1 MSGPAEPDSASTSS
15 TGQSLGRRLEAAGA
29 RAAERL
35 SAALPLDAASGG
47 AGRIAALLGPI
58 LPFDKRA
65 RRNLDHVWPQAG
77 PGSRREWR
85 RGVYDNFA
93 RSIVEYPHLAR
104 IAADPDRLTIEGA
117 EHLLAAKAAG
127 RGAILATAHF
137 GQWEAVRL
145 AARRL
150 GWETGLI
157 YRRFN
162 NPLVDAQALR
172 LARTGGEP
180 VVTRGAS
187 GLLRFVRHLKRGGA
201 MAILADHRMDGI
213 RAPFLG
219 REASSS
225 TAAAEIALSTGAALI
240 PARGERLGGARF
252 RAVFEPPILPP
263 PILPQEGGATP
274 QEAAEAM
281 TLALNARYE
290 AWIQSAPG
298 QWFWL
303 HRRWG
308 RL

>member
-1 MSGPAEPDSASTSS
+1 M
-15 TGQSLGRRLEAAGA
+15 
-29 RAAERL
+29 
-35 SAALPLDAASGG
+35 PLDAASGG
-47 AGRIAALLGPI
+47 AGRLAGFLGPI

-65 RRNLDHVWPQAG
+65 RRNLDHVWPQS
-77 PGSRREWR
+77 GSEERRAWR

-93 RSIVEYPHLAR
+93 RTIVEYAHLDH

-127 RGAILATAHF
+127 KGAILATAHF

-150 GWETGLI
+150 GWESGLI

-162 NPLVDAQALR
+162 NPYVDARALR

-201 MAILADHRMDGI
+201 MTILADHRMEGL

-219 REASSS
+219 REAATS
-225 TAAAEIALSTGAALI
+225 TAAAEIALATGAALL
-240 PARGERLGGARF
+240 PARGERLKGARF
-252 RAVFEPPILPP
+252 RVVFEPPILPP
-263 PILPQEGGATP
+263 EGLAP
-274 QEAAEAM
+274 QEAAQEM
-281 TLALNARYE
+281 TRGLNARYE
-290 AWIQSAPG
+290 AWIKAAPE

>member
-1 MSGPAEPDSASTSS
+1 M
-15 TGQSLGRRLEAAGA
+15 
-29 RAAERL
+29 
-35 SAALPLDAASGG
+35 PLDAASGG
-47 AGRIAALLGPI
+47 AGRLAGFLGPI

-65 RRNLDHVWPQAG
+65 RRNLDHVWPQS
-77 PGSRREWR
+77 GSEERRAWR

-93 RSIVEYPHLAR
+93 RTIVEYAHLDH

-127 RGAILATAHF
+127 KGAILATAHF

-150 GWETGLI
+150 GWESGLI

-162 NPLVDAQALR
+162 NPYVDARALR

-201 MAILADHRMDGI
+201 MTILADHRMGGVQG
-213 RAPFLG
+213 PFLG

-225 TAAAEIALSTGAALI
+225 TAAAEIAISTGAALI

-281 TLALNARYE
+281 TRALNARYE
-290 AWIQSAPG
+290 AWIEAAPG